1 VSDAFGI
8 AGLLVILVLF
18 GLYHLRVR
26 SRMAALEEA
35 VVRDPLTG
43 LLNRR
48 GFQERMEIELERAKR
63 DGTPLALV
71 MADLDRFK
79 EVNDQLGHMGGD
91 MALERMGGVI
101 ARTSRRVD
109 AVARLGGE
117 EFAFVLPNTTAPGGR
132 VMAERV
138 RKATERSFAGTPVS
152 LTLSLGVAEYP
163 AVGPTGEEL
172 LEAADAALYRAKA
185 LGRNRTVLHGEH
197 AGPLPGELAGRR
209 QPLRA

>member
-1 VSDAFGI
+1 MTDAIG
-8 AGLLVILVLF
+8 ATALLFILVLF
-18 GLYHLRVR
+18 GLYHRRVR
-26 SRMAALEEA
+26 ARMAALEEA

-48 GFQERMEIELERAKR
+48 GFQERLEIELERARR

-101 ARTSRRVD
+101 AKTSRRVD

-117 EFAFVLPNTTAPGGR
+117 EFAFLLPNTTALRGR

-138 RKATERSFAGTPVS
+138 RRATEKSFAGTPVS

-163 AVGPTGEEL
+163 AVGRTAEEL
-172 LEAADAALYRAKA
+172 LETADAALYRAKA
-185 LGRNRTVLHGEH
+185 LGRNRTVLHGEQG
-197 AGPLPGELAGRR
+197 GPAPGEQTVQRE
-209 QPLRA
+209 PLSA

>member
-1 VSDAFGI
+1 VTDAIGVTALVLI
-8 AGLLVILVLF
+8 LLLF
-18 GLYHLRVR
+18 GLYHRRVR
-26 SRMAALEEA
+26 ARMAALEEA

-48 GFQERMEIELERAKR
+48 GFQERMEIELERATR

-101 ARTSRRVD
+101 ARTSRLVD

-117 EFAFVLPNTTAPGGR
+117 EFAFLLPNTTALDGR
-132 VMAERV
+132 NLAERV

-163 AVGPTGEEL
+163 AVGRTAEEL

-185 LGRNRTVLHGEH
+185 LGRNRTVLCGEQGGPAPDQQ
-197 AGPLPGELAGRR
+197 AGQQE
-209 QPLRA
+209 PLRV